1 MKSSKISIISRMG
14 GKYQL
19 IDNIVPLITQCA
31 VDYSITTYA
40 ELCGGG
46 ARVLLNL
53 PNNLFEHRIYNEID
67 IGICNIFQVLQNKLY
82 TAEMMSVL
90 EKYRYSREVF
100 EMARNELKIDKVQKH
115 LNLIERATYTYIA
128 VTQSRASNM
137 VTYSPSGEYD
147 MGYYDK
153 LSKLKEY
160 HYLLEGIEIQNQ
172 DCMILLE
179 KYKNNKDMLIYL
191 DPPYNPLA
199 MKNPKTYAEHSWT
212 VEQHKILVDRLLET
226 KAKVILSGYDND
238 KCDTYKPLED
248 AGWLK
253 VKLKE
258 AHIAS
263 SVSDRK
269 ESEYIWINFEVS
281 PYILQKISTSK

>member
-1 MKSSKISIISRMG
+1 MG

-90 EKYRYSREVF
+90 EKYIYSREVF

-226 KAKVILSGYDND
+226 KAKVILSGYDNPI
-238 KCDTYKPLED
+238 YGALED

-253 VKLKE
+253 IKLKDV
-258 AHIAS
+258 HIAS

-281 PYILQKISTSK
+281 PYILQKISIND

>member
-1 MKSSKISIISRMG
+1 MG

-226 KAKVILSGYDND
+226 KAKVILSGYDNPI
-238 KCDTYKPLED
+238 YGALED

-253 VKLKE
+253 IKLKE

>member
-1 MKSSKISIISRMG
+1 MKVSKISIISRMG

-31 VDYSITTYA
+31 EDYDITTYA

-67 IGICNIFQVLQNKLY
+67 IGISSIFQVLQNKLY
-82 TAEMMSVL
+82 TAEMMSML

-100 EMARNELKIDKVQKH
+100 EMACDELKRDKLKRN
-115 LNLIERATYTYIA
+115 LNVVERATYTYI
-128 VTQSRASNM
+128 VSTQSRASNM
-137 VTYSPSGEYD
+137 VTYSPSGEYEQ
-147 MGYYDK
+147 GYYDK

-172 DCMILLE
+172 DRMILLE
-179 KYKNNKDMLIYL
+179 KYKYNENMLIYL
-191 DPPYNPLA
+191 DPPYNPLT
-199 MKNPKTYAEHSWT
+199 MKNPKTYGEYSWT
-212 VEQHKILVDRLLET
+212 VERHEILVDRLLET

>member
-1 MKSSKISIISRMG
+1 MG

-31 VDYSITTYA
+31 EDYDITTYA

-67 IGICNIFQVLQNKLY
+67 IGISSIFQVLQNKLY
-82 TAEMMSVL
+82 TAEMMSML

-100 EMARNELKIDKVQKH
+100 EIACDELKRDKLKRN
-115 LNLIERATYTYIA
+115 LNVVERATYTYI
-128 VTQSRASNM
+128 VSTQSRASNM
-137 VTYSPSGEYD
+137 VTYSPSGEYEQ
-147 MGYYDK
+147 GYYDK

-179 KYKNNKDMLIYL
+179 KYKYNENVLIYL
-191 DPPYNPLA
+191 DPPYNPLN
-199 MKNPKTYAEHSWT
+199 MKNPKTYGEYSWT
-212 VEQHKILVDRLLET
+212 VERHEILVDRLLET

>member
-1 MKSSKISIISRMG
+1 MG

-199 MKNPKTYAEHSWT
+199 MKNPKTYSEHSWT

-226 KAKVILSGYDND
+226 KAKVILSGYDNPI
-238 KCDTYKPLED
+238 YGALED

-253 VKLKE
+253 IKLKDV
-258 AHIAS
+258 HIAS

-281 PYILQKISTSK
+281 PYILQKISIND

>member
-1 MKSSKISIISRMG
+1 
-14 GKYQL
+14 
-19 IDNIVPLITQCA
+19 
-31 VDYSITTYA
+31 
-40 ELCGGG
+40 
-46 ARVLLNL
+46 
-53 PNNLFEHRIYNEID
+53 
-67 IGICNIFQVLQNKLY
+67 
-82 TAEMMSVL
+82 MMSVL

-226 KAKVILSGYDND
+226 KAKVILSGYDNPI
-238 KCDTYKPLED
+238 YGALED

-253 VKLKE
+253 IKLKDV
-258 AHIAS
+258 HIAS

-281 PYILQKISTSK
+281 PYILQKISIND

>member
-1 MKSSKISIISRMG
+1 MRCSKISIISRMG
-14 GKYQL
+14 GKFQL

-31 VDYSITTYA
+31 LDYSITTYA

-100 EMARNELKIDKVQKH
+100 EMARNELKIDKVEKH

-128 VTQSRASNM
+128 STQSRASNM
-137 VTYSPSGEYD
+137 VTYSPSGEYEQ
-147 MGYYDK
+147 GYYEK
-153 LSKLKEY
+153 ISKLNDY
-160 HYLLEGIEIQNQ
+160 SYLLEAVEIQNQ
-172 DCMILLE
+172 DCIVLLE
-179 KYKNNKDMLIYL
+179 KYKYNENMLIYL
-191 DPPYNPLA
+191 DPPYNPLN
-199 MKNPKTYAEHSWT
+199 MKNPKTYGEYSWT

-226 KAKVILSGYDND
+226 KVKVILSGYDNSI
-238 KCDTYKPLED
+238 YGALED

-253 VKLKE
+253 IKLKDV
-258 AHIAS
+258 HIAS

-269 ESEYIWINFEVS
+269 ESEYVWMNFEIS

>member
-1 MKSSKISIISRMG
+1 MKASKISIISRMG

-19 IDNIVPLITQCA
+19 IDNIVPLIIQCA
-31 VDYSITTYA
+31 EDYDITTYA

-115 LNLIERATYTYIA
+115 FNLIERATYTYIA

-137 VTYSPSGEYD
+137 VTYSPSGEYEQ
-147 MGYYDK
+147 GYYEK
-153 LSKLKEY
+153 ISRLKDY
-160 HYLLEGIEIQNQ
+160 SYLLEDVEIQNQ
-172 DCMILLE
+172 DCMVLLE
-179 KYKNNKDMLIYL
+179 KYKNNENILIYL
-191 DPPYNPLA
+191 DPPYVPYTMNH
-199 MKNPKTYAEHSWT
+199 PKTYGDNSWNTEHH
-212 VEQHKILVDRLLET
+212 QKLVGKLLET
-226 KAKVILSGYDND
+226 HCKVILSGYDNPI
-238 KCDTYKPLED
+238 YGALED

-253 VKLKE
+253 IKLKDV
-258 AHIAS
+258 HIAS

-269 ESEYIWINFEVS
+269 ESEYVWMNFEIS

>member
-1 MKSSKISIISRMG
+1 MKVSKISIISRMG

-31 VDYSITTYA
+31 VDYNITTYA

-67 IGICNIFQVLQNKLY
+67 IGICSIFQVLQNKFY
-82 TAEMMSVL
+82 TAEMMTML

-137 VTYSPSGEYD
+137 VTYSPSGEYEQ
-147 MGYYDK
+147 GYYDK

-160 HYLLEGIEIQNQ
+160 HYLLEDVEIQNQ

-226 KAKVILSGYDND
+226 KAKVILSGYDNPI
-238 KCDTYKPLED
+238 YGALED

-253 VKLKE
+253 IKLKDV
-258 AHIAS
+258 HIAS

-281 PYILQKISTSK
+281 PYILQKISIND

>member
-1 MKSSKISIISRMG
+1 MG

-226 KAKVILSGYDND
+226 KAKVILSGYDNPI
-238 KCDTYKPLED
+238 YGALED

-253 VKLKE
+253 IKLKDV
-258 AHIAS
+258 HIAS

-281 PYILQKISTSK
+281 PYILQKISIND

>member
-172 DCMILLE
+172 NCMILLE
-179 KYKNNKDMLIYL
+179 KYKNNKDILIYL

-226 KAKVILSGYDND
+226 KAKVILSGYDNPI
-238 KCDTYKPLED
+238 YGALED

-253 VKLKE
+253 IKLKDV
-258 AHIAS
+258 HIAS

-281 PYILQKISTSK
+281 PYILQKISIND

>member
-1 MKSSKISIISRMG
+1 MKSSKISIISRIG

-172 DCMILLE
+172 NCMILLE
-179 KYKNNKDMLIYL
+179 KYKNNKDILIYL

-226 KAKVILSGYDND
+226 KAKVILSGYDNPI
-238 KCDTYKPLED
+238 YGALED

-253 VKLKE
+253 IKLKDV
-258 AHIAS
+258 HIAS

-281 PYILQKISTSK
+281 PYILQKISIND

>member
-19 IDNIVPLITQCA
+19 VDNIVPLITQCA
-31 VDYSITTYA
+31 VDYDITTYA

-67 IGICNIFQVLQNKLY
+67 IGICSIFQVLQNKLY
-82 TAEMMSVL
+82 TAEMMSML

-100 EMARNELKIDKVQKH
+100 KMACDELKRDRSESN
-115 LNLIERATYTYIA
+115 LNVVERATYTYIA
-128 VTQSRASNM
+128 STQSRASNM
-137 VTYSPSGEYD
+137 VTYSPSGEYEQ
-147 MGYYDK
+147 GYYEK
-153 LSKLKEY
+153 ISKLKDY
-160 HYLLEGIEIQNQ
+160 SYLLEDVEIQNQ
-172 DCMILLE
+172 DCMVLLE
-179 KYKNNKDMLIYL
+179 KYKNNENILIYL
-191 DPPYNPLA
+191 DPPYVPYTMNH
-199 MKNPKTYAEHSWT
+199 PKTYGDNSWNTEHH
-212 VEQHKILVDRLLET
+212 QKLVDKLLET
-226 KAKVILSGYDND
+226 HCKVILSGYDNPI
-238 KCDTYKPLED
+238 YGALED

-253 VKLKE
+253 IKLKE

-281 PYILQKISTSK
+281 SYILQKISTSK